1 VTFVGV
7 VNLVGIN
14 GKIYSC
20 ICLKTL
26 AFLLKILFFSTL
38 DFCLGYDRFLFWI
51 SASCPV
57 FVVASTG
64 GAFISVSIF
73 VPIGMFSVLLFT
85 EKVNPFS
92 HFLLS
97 ALSLDSEA
105 HSRFLLLISVRS
117 PICLPWFL
125 FFDCQF

>member
-1 VTFVGV
+1 VGV

-92 HFLLS
+92 H
-97 ALSLDSEA
+97 SLERSKFGFRSSFSVPAA
-105 HSRFLLLISVRS
+105 HLGSVTD
-117 PICLPWFL
+117 L
-125 FFDCQF
+125 FAVVLVF